1 MSKRF
6 GWLAVSLIAALLL
19 SSCLTLSDSISMLV
33 SKALAQGLLE
43 ESQAEIL
50 KSAVTE
56 AVFASRELSP
66 EEEYYL
72 GRAISGAI
80 LEAYQP
86 CDCPELTAY
95 INKLGQGLALF
106 SPRPELFKGYHF
118 LILNSD
124 EPNAFAMPGGQIL
137 ITRGLLSL
145 TENEDELAAI
155 LSHEISHVALRHG
168 VLSLQ
173 SYALTELA
181 REAAI
186 KAGQAGSAE
195 AVSFT
200 NKFGT
205 AISELA
211 AVLLVSGYS
220 QNFEYE
226 ADRTAQRMIAQLGY
240 APSAVA
246 TVIGKLPDKEG
257 EGANSYAIT
266 HPEKESRI
274 GALESSVS
282 NLVLFPFSGGA
293 RWRKFAM
300 LLQET
305 EPDENLPVPPL
316 GVIRA
321 DRYAR
326 YSRFFKKDADK

>member
-1 MSKRF
+1 MASM
-6 GWLAVSLIAALLL
+6 LAALLL

-33 SKALAQGLLE
+33 SKAVAQGLLDE
-43 ESQAEIL
+43 TQADIL
-50 KSAVTE
+50 KNAATE

-72 GRAISGAI
+72 GRAISGAL

-86 CDCPELTAY
+86 CDCPELTWY
-95 INKLGQGLALF
+95 INQLGQGLALF

-118 LILNSD
+118 LVLDSD

-155 LSHEISHVALRHG
+155 LAHEIAHVALRHG
-168 VLSLQ
+168 ILSLQ

-181 REAAI
+181 KETAI
-186 KAGQAGSAE
+186 KAGQIGSAE
-195 AVSFT
+195 AAHFT
-200 NKFGT
+200 SKFGT

-226 ADRTAQRMIAQLGY
+226 ADRTAQNMIAQVGY
-240 APSAVA
+240 TPHAVA
-246 TVIGKLPDKEG
+246 AIIKKLPDREG
-257 EGANSYAIT
+257 EGGNSYAIT
-266 HPEKESRI
+266 HPERESRI
-274 GALESSVS
+274 EYLESSVS
-282 NLVLFPFSGGA
+282 NLVLFHFSKIHK
-293 RWRKFAM
+293 WREYGYR
-300 LLQET
+300 LREV
-305 EPDENLPVPPL
+305 ERDEIASLAPS
-316 GVIRA
+316 GIIRA

-326 YSRFFKKDADK
+326 FSSFFKKDAGK

>member
-1 MSKRF
+1 
-6 GWLAVSLIAALLL
+6 
-19 SSCLTLSDSISMLV
+19 MLV
-33 SKALAQGLLE
+33 SKAVVQGLLDE
-43 ESQAEIL
+43 TQAAIL
-50 KSAVTE
+50 KSAATE

-80 LEAYQP
+80 LEVYRP
-86 CDCPELTAY
+86 YDCPELTRY
-95 INKLGQGLALF
+95 INLLGQGLALF
-106 SPRPELFKGYHF
+106 SPRPELYKGYHF
-118 LILNSD
+118 LVLDSD

-155 LSHEISHVALRHG
+155 LAHEISHTALRHG

-173 SYALTELA
+173 SYALAELA

-205 AISELA
+205 AISEFA

-226 ADRTAQRMIAQLGY
+226 ADRTAQSILAQLGY
-240 APSAVA
+240 APSSVAAV
-246 TVIGKLPDKEG
+246 IMKLPDKEG
-257 EGANSYAIT
+257 EAANSFVIT
-266 HPEKESRI
+266 HPEKEARI
-274 GALESSVS
+274 GSLESSVS
-282 NLVLFPFSGGA
+282 NLVLFSLSA
-293 RWRKFAM
+293 VQRWREYG
-300 LLQET
+300 LLLREV
-305 EPDENLPVPPL
+305 EPDEILSVAPL
-316 GVIRA
+316 GVVRA

-326 YSRFFKKDADK
+326 YSLFFRKDAGK